1 MEKENNQL
9 DKYIQRVKNARKK
22 TKWED
27 MTENDQHNREWRQD
41 CYEKRRP
48 ILKAVRQRMRLT
60 GSGIMR
66 KVIVLELGDQGENF
80 LRRNLRVVSVHT
92 IINS

>member
-1 MEKENNQL
+1 M
-9 DKYIQRVKNARKK
+9 KK

-27 MTENDQHNREWRQD
+27 MTESDKHNREWRKH

-48 ILKAVRQRMRLT
+48 ILKVVRQRMRLT

-80 LRRNLRVVSVHT
+80 LRRNLRVGSVQA
-92 IINS
+92 IIKS